1 MPDFPAR
8 SGIVVACAG
17 SFRRS
22 ANSSRYPQ
30 RCKLQKNHYLNDARE
45 GIEMRKL
52 QTWLGICFVCC
63 SIVLLVAP
71 ASRADNKVLGQLEF
85 VAGNKVSQDGGVW
98 VDGQYVGYLKE
109 LKGSKTVY
117 LLPGDHQ
124 IAVREAGY
132 TEFTEKVSLMP
143 GQKVAVNV
151 ALEKSPDA
159 HYSSVTAELKLS
171 VTPDRAAVFLD
182 GMYAGHAHE
191 FGGVGRSML
200 VSPGKHR
207 ITITLPGYQA
217 FETEVTVVANQKY
230 QIKTDLVKA
239 ATPDTSAA
247 GS

>member
-17 SFRRS
+17 SLRRS
-22 ANSSRYPQ
+22 ANSSWSTAQ
-30 RCKLQKNHYLNDARE
+30 AAKNHHYLNDARE

-52 QTWLGICFVCC
+52 EMWLGLCFACC
-63 SIVLLVAP
+63 SVVFFAA
-71 ASRADNKVLGQLEF
+71 ASRADNKVLGQVEF
-85 VAGNKVSQDGGVW
+85 VAGNKVAQDGGVW

-132 TEFTEKVSLMP
+132 TEFTQKVSLMP
-143 GQKVAVNV
+143 GEKVAVNV
-151 ALEKSPDA
+151 TLEKSPDA
-159 HYSSVTAELKLS
+159 HYSSVTAELKIS
-171 VTPDRAAVFLD
+171 VNPDRAAVFLD

-239 ATPDTSAA
+239 TTPDTSAA